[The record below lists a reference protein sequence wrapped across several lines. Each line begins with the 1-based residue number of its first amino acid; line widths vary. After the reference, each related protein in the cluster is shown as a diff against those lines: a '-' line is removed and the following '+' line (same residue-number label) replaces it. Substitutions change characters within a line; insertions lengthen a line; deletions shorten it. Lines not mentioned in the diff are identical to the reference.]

1 MLQSAVSFHFG
12 RPLQPRC
19 GHPDRQRSGELLQRL
34 FLDARA
40 NALEAGVVRECLRR
54 LSHQIGMR
62 KHRMCLSVD
71 RFRQGHNPQLMAYEK
86 GLVLTLLIGLTERK
100 LLARG
105 GSQHGERHRE
115 LARFDRR
122 QQRRALR
129 KGAQL
134 LHNAAQDLHR

>member
-1 MLQSAVSFHFG
+1 M
-12 RPLQPRC
+12 C
-19 GHPDRQRSGELLQRL
+19 RSVG
-34 FLDARA
+34 
-40 NALEAGVVRECLRR
+40 
-54 LSHQIGMR
+54 
-62 KHRMCLSVD
+62 

-86 GLVLTLLIGLTERK
+86 GSVLALLIGLTEPQ

-105 GSQHGERHRE
+105 GSQHGERHRG
-115 LARFDRR
+115 LALFDRR